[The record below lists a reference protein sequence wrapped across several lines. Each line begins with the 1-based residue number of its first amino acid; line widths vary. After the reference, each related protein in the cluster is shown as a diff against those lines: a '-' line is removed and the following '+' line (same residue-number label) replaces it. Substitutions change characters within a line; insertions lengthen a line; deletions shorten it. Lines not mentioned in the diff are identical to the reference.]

1 MGSISL
7 TFIFTFA
14 VYLTYYSLIAGQAID
29 AAKTTIQSSPSIT
42 NEQLPKNPWVRALNK
57 RFRPFSYGLMPM
69 RRPDTVANFLSD
81 FDMLDDNDVDKRF
94 DDYGHM
100 RFGKRGGGE
109 GEAFDDYG
117 ESLVDCYRF
126 LIGLI
131 FFYLQA
137 ICASAEDK

>member
-1 MGSISL
+1 MGSISV

-14 VYLTYYSLIAGQAID
+14 VYLTYYSLIAGQTID
-29 AAKTTIQSSPSIT
+29 ATKTGNIQNSPSVT
-42 NEQLPKNPWVRALNK
+42 GEQLPKLANPWIRAMNK
-57 RFRPFSYGLMPM
+57 RFRPFSYGLMPI
-69 RRPDTVANFLSD
+69 RRPDNVANYLSD

-117 ESLVDCYRF
+117 KVT
-126 LIGLI
+126 
-131 FFYLQA
+131 
-137 ICASAEDK
+137 